1 MSKQAI
7 DPSVNLLE
15 EISEQSS
22 NDMSG
27 AGQIWTYTLYTCS
40 TCYAVSWA
48 LGNNGKICTATVECM
63 GNCGKEFVDLTGASR
78 TPQWGAPVR

>member
-1 MSKQAI
+1 MLVPVAPLIEMNRFNYATATWKRRVVKESKGSAMSKQAI

-27 AGQIWTYTLYTCS
+27 AGQIWTYTGGFEGWLQHFL
-40 TCYAVSWA
+40 V
-48 LGNNGKICTATVECM
+48 LLLV
-63 GNCGKEFVDLTGASR
+63 
-78 TPQWGAPVR
+78 